1 MLPTLA
7 ELLTLPAFAGAE
19 VRSGHARLGQPIT
32 WVHVSEISD
41 AARFLSG
48 GELLLST
55 GTPLVGEGA
64 GVYIRSLAGGGA
76 HGLALELVREVRE
89 LPPAALNAAHESEF
103 PLIVFRQ
110 EVSFAEVTR
119 AAHAR
124 ILRPPAAVRPPSLS
138 AVTDALNETGRAADF
153 VASHLGAVLSLPPR
167 PRLTLLDTLAALLAC
182 NFNVAE
188 SARSLGVRR
197 QTVYYRLEQ
206 LRAMLGDLDDPKR
219 QLGLLLALELSRGPE
234 N

>member
-7 ELLTLPAFAGAE
+7 ELLLLPAFTGAE
-19 VRSGHARLGQPIT
+19 VRSGQARLGAPVT

-55 GTPLVGEGA
+55 GTPLAGGDGGA
-64 GVYIRSLAGGGA
+64 YIRSLAGGGA

-89 LPPAALNAAHESEF
+89 VPPEALEAARETGF

-110 EVSFAEVTR
+110 EVSFAELTR

-124 ILRPPAAVRPPSLS
+124 ILRPPVAAPPSLS
-138 AVTDALNETGRAADF
+138 PVTDALNETGRAADF
-153 VASHLGAVLSLPPR
+153 VAAHLGAVLALPPR
-167 PRLTLLDTLAALLAC
+167 PRLILLDTLGALLGC

-188 SARSLGVRR
+188 AARSLGVRR

-206 LRAMLGDLDDPKR
+206 LRAMLGDLNDPRR
-219 QLGLLLALELSRGPE
+219 QLGLLLALDLSRDR
-234 N
+234 

>member
-19 VRSGHARLGQPIT
+19 VRSGHAQLGQPIT

-55 GTPLVGEGA
+55 GTPLIGEDAGA
-64 GVYIRSLAGGGA
+64 YVRSLADGGA

-89 LPPAALNAAHESEF
+89 LPLAALDAAQQSNF
-103 PLIVFRQ
+103 PLLVFRQ
-110 EVSFAEVTR
+110 EVNFAELTR

-124 ILRPPAAVRPPSLS
+124 ILRPPAAASPPSL
-138 AVTDALNETGRAADF
+138 APLTDALNETGRAADF
-153 VASHLGAVLSLPPR
+153 VASHLGAVLALPLR
-167 PRLTLLDTLAALLAC
+167 PRLTLLDTLSALLAC

-206 LRAMLGDLDDPKR
+206 LRAMLGDLDDPRR
-219 QLGLLLALELSRGPE
+219 QLGLLLALELSRGSDG
-234 N
+234 